1 MIYLTNDA
9 LDQAVY
15 FEMRGK
21 EALRTGKSFL
31 QVYHG
36 LLGNGVHEV
45 EVTLKKKRGAVEVA
59 FGDSALFC
67 FVEEDALRR
76 MLEGMIKEKTVH

>member
-15 FEMRGK
+15 FD
-21 EALRTGKSFL
+21 LRSREPHRKGRL
-31 QVYHG
+31 VEQVYSG

-45 EVTLKKKRGAVEVA
+45 DVTLKKRRGTLEVA
-59 FGDSALFC
+59 FGKSELFR
-67 FVEEDALRR
+67 FIEEDDLRR
-76 MLEGMIKEKTVH
+76 LLGEALKGNTMH

>member
-9 LDQAVY
+9 LDQVVY
-15 FEMRGK
+15 FEMRSK
-21 EALRTGKSFL
+21 EALRSGKTVQ

-45 EVTLKKKRGAVEVA
+45 DVTLKKKKGSVEVA

-67 FVEEDALRR
+67 FVNEDALRL
-76 MLEGMIKEKTVH
+76 MLEGMVKGKNMH

>member
-9 LDQAVY
+9 LDQVVY
-15 FEMRGK
+15 FEMRSK
-21 EALRTGKSFL
+21 EALRSGRSIQ

-45 EVTLKKKRGAVEVA
+45 DVTMKKRRGSVEIA
-59 FGDSALFC
+59 FGSSALFC

-76 MLEGMIKEKTVH
+76 MLEGMVREKTVH